1 MWYYWRLLV
10 KQRIYKKNKDV
21 LIQLERGERVDKVE
35 QTVGEQ
41 AGDYERLL
49 RGMEKWEGGAA
60 DGKDGERRRE
70 RGKRKNVVLD
80 DDDDEDDEGEEE
92 EVDGGVE
99 RATKRIRIDDE
110 I

>member
-1 MWYYWRLLV
+1 M

-41 AGDYERLL
+41 AGDFERLL
-49 RGMEKWEGGAA
+49 RGMEKWEGGGAGGAGGA
-60 DGKDGERRRE
+60 DGAPRRQ
-70 RGKRKNVVLD
+70 RGKRKNVVV
-80 DDDDEDDEGEEE
+80 DDEDDEDEDEE
-92 EVDGGVE
+92 VE
-99 RATKRIRIDDE
+99 RATKKVRIDDE

>member
-1 MWYYWRLLV
+1 M

-49 RGMEKWEGGAA
+49 RGMEKWEGGGAGGA
-60 DGKDGERRRE
+60 GGKDGERRRE

-80 DDDDEDDEGEEE
+80 DDEEDEDEDE
-92 EVDGGVE
+92 EVDEEVE
-99 RATKRIRIDDE
+99 RATKRVRIDDE
-110 I
+110 T